1 MKMCVSCAVS
11 QGVPGLT
18 IVANVRKMMKM
29 MSHRKGGHVSLWKGG
44 GGVLTGT
51 VPASAWLD
59 RPLDVAPYVVSPIY
73 SSLLVFTLV
82 DHTAIHQ
89 ITTSSSS
96 GGALVMAIDQDGL
109 GEAALL
115 DNGLATMDDF
125 METIVRD
132 EVFQNL
138 DGR

>member
-1 MKMCVSCAVS
+1 
-11 QGVPGLT
+11 
-18 IVANVRKMMKM
+18 
-29 MSHRKGGHVSLWKGG
+29 
-44 GGVLTGT
+44 
-51 VPASAWLD
+51 
-59 RPLDVAPYVVSPIY
+59 
-73 SSLLVFTLV
+73 
-82 DHTAIHQ
+82 
-89 ITTSSSS
+89 
-96 GGALVMAIDQDGL
+96 MAIDQDGL